1 MLQETFIAAFITGP
15 PTNSVGGRGQTSNG
29 RWRLVCN
36 SSIQFYHF
44 HTVLYSQRC
53 YIDNSGMSSRIHGI
67 SRQSA
72 RICGGRSN
80 L

>member
-15 PTNSVGGRGQTSNG
+15 PTNSVGGGG
-29 RWRLVCN
+29 RLVTVAGVVCN

-44 HTVLYSQRC
+44 HIVLYSQRC